1 MDYKARLTLDTSQ
14 HDDAIKKSAKQVN
27 DYDTKVKQTGTDV
40 RKLIAEERKAAR
52 ERAIANKRYQDM
64 ARSVGDFSRGLT
76 GGISLLGKF
85 SGALAIG
92 ATAAKVVSDAFMST
106 ESNVDAWGIKIS
118 QAKTAYEVFVT
129 TLNNGNWS
137 NFFTNLREAIKGA
150 KELYEKLDDLGSYK
164 ASNKAVLAL
173 QRATI
178 ADLKRRKAN
187 GEKDINGKDID
198 DVIKAAEDRLE
209 EIRRGAIR
217 MGKEAGKDYMKKTLE
232 KYNSSLSG
240 VSDSI
245 SEQYIK
251 GGYEYLKMQERIR
264 AGYESIMNDT
274 EDIVDEFG
282 NVILSTP
289 KFNPDKLSE
298 AFRRQYDIAVAV
310 TDKEDEL
317 SKGISMYADAVDEEK
332 NINQELYRT
341 DKLLNSGTTSATTS
355 TNKLVTQE
363 ELLKSAMERFEKS
376 IKSAQMRMSALK
388 VWSGITNMSE
398 IDVLEEAIRINS
410 EEINKYRAHLEELK
424 EIQGETATLSEEEN
438 KQLKQLIETQK
449 GYRRKL
455 NKLKVE
461 EEERRTNADKSY
473 LNRGVQSVDDVIKKS
488 WDKYLNQLNGTEL
501 FDISK
506 NRVTGEIKIKNTQGR
521 TDSELIENY
530 FNEIYEYIKNIDN
543 SRKEV
548 KSRLESITEE
558 PFKVKQQEFI
568 DKYQEI
574 AKTFNEFLDEYEK
587 TNGAIVD
594 DQQLNKF
601 VYEYLDK
608 YVTDTTNL
616 IDATFHNAIVKTFRK
631 KGELKNTPDSELLY
645 NMVDNL
651 LGNAVLLEFFKG
663 GTFEDII
670 KRVEK
675 GFKLLT
681 DSLKLELD
689 GDKEA
694 QDFITS
700 LTNGL
705 QNINVGKIIEDELKN
720 RFGEALKKSVSEQL
734 KDIDWKK
741 YDLSR
746 DQIAVWQNGTD
757 TIRNFAGAWQS
768 FTETMEDDD
777 ASGFEKFF
785 AMQDAINSTI
795 DSIFSLIDG
804 YKQLQQV
811 EESFVTITKQQ
822 NTLKAQQNALT
833 KEATTLKTAETA
845 TNNIEAASAGK
856 AAIAEGTE
864 KAVSTSSHW
873 IEAIA
878 AIGAVVAAITAA
890 LAMTGS
896 FSQGGIVQKFAD
908 GGIFT
913 GNRSVGD
920 YNIARVNSGELILN
934 GTQQAKL
941 FHLLDGTGGFANNQ
955 PSGEVVFEIKGD
967 TLYGVLNNY
976 SRKRSKII

>member
-27 DYDTKVKQTGTDV
+27 DYDAKVKQTGTDV
-40 RKLIAEERKAAR
+40 RKFVAEERKAAR
-52 ERAIANKRYQDM
+52 ERAEYNKQIQSM
-64 ARSVGDFSRGLT
+64 TSSLGEFSNGLT
-76 GGISLLGKF
+76 SGIGVIGRF

-92 ATAAKVVSDAFMST
+92 ATAAQVLSDAFMSSET
-106 ESNVDAWGIKIS
+106 NIDAWES
-118 QAKTAYEVFVT
+118 AMYQAKSAYEVFVNT
-129 TLNNGNWS
+129 INTGNWG
-137 NFFTNLREAIKGA
+137 NFFTNLRNAIKGS
-150 KELYEKLDDLGSYK
+150 KELAEVLDNEGSIRVNNQVREQLLRNRISDL
-164 ASNKAVLAL
+164 
-173 QRATI
+173 R
-178 ADLKRRKAN
+178 RRKDN
-187 GEKDINGKDID
+187 GEKVDKEL
-198 DVIKAAEDRLE
+198 KAAISEYESVASEKINAGFNSAIQSGITVLINRGVEDFEGIGDEVEKYFKGGEKLRKEYVDEAKKLRDKAGTITTYHPQINTFGYRVDNPPTLETNYGNLSEEESRRLRLLE
-209 EIRRGAIR
+209 AIIDKEGEMGEALTKYSDTLQESTALNNEIR
-217 MGKEAGKDYMKKTLE
+217 
-232 KYNSSLSG
+232 
-240 VSDSI
+240 
-245 SEQYIK
+245 
-251 GGYEYLKMQERIR
+251 GYER
-264 AGYESIMNDT
+264 AGRK
-274 EDIVDEFG
+274 
-282 NVILSTP
+282 VIIDNNNAT
-289 KFNPDKLSE
+289 DKL
-298 AFRRQYDIAVAV
+298 
-310 TDKEDEL
+310 T
-317 SKGISMYADAVDEEK
+317 DEEK
-332 NINQELYRT
+332 E
-341 DKLLNSGTTSATTS
+341 
-355 TNKLVTQE
+355 
-363 ELLKSAMERFEKS
+363 LKSAMERFEKS

-398 IDVLEEAIRINS
+398 IDVLEESIRINS
-410 EEINKYRAHLEELK
+410 EEINSYRVKLEKLK
-424 EIQGETATLSEEEN
+424 EIQGETAELSDEEN

-455 NKLKVE
+455 SKLKVE

-558 PFKVKQQEFI
+558 PFEIKQPEFI

-574 AKTFNEFLDEYEK
+574 LKTFNEFLDEYEK
-587 TNGAIVD
+587 TNGAIID
-594 DQQLNKF
+594 DQQLYKF

-608 YVTDTTNL
+608 YVTNTTNL

-651 LGNAVLLEFFKG
+651 LGNTVLLESFKG
-663 GTFEDII
+663 GTFEDFI

-700 LTNGL
+700 FTNGL
-705 QNINVGKIIEDELKN
+705 QNIQVGKIIE
-720 RFGEALKKSVSEQL
+720 EQL
-734 KDIDWKK
+734 KEQFRDAINKSINEQLKEINWKK
-741 YDLSR
+741 YDLTKEQVS
-746 DQIAVWQNGTD
+746 VWQNGSNA
-757 TIRNFAGAWQS
+757 IRSFAGAWESMQD
-768 FTETMEDDD
+768 TLNDED
-777 ASGFEKFF
+777 ASGLDKFF
-785 AMQDAINSTI
+785 AIQDVINSTI
-795 DSIFSLIDG
+795 DSVFSLIDG
-804 YKQLQQV
+804 YKQLQEIQKTF
-811 EESFVTITKQQ
+811 STITKQQ
-822 NTLKAQQNALT
+822 NALTEEAIALKAT
-833 KEATTLKTAETA
+833 ETT
-845 TNNIEAASAGK
+845 TNELEAASAGK
-856 AAIAEGTE
+856 AAIAEGTK
-864 KAVSTSSHW
+864 KAVSTSKHW

-878 AIGAVVAAITAA
+878 AISAVVAAITAA
-890 LAMTGS
+890 LAISGS
-896 FSQGGIVQKFAD
+896 FSQGGIVPKFAD
-908 GGIFT
+908 GGIFS

-941 FHLLDGTGGFANNQ
+941 FHLLDGTGGYANNQ
-955 PSGEVVFEIKGD
+955 PSGEVTFRIEGN
-967 TLYGVLNNY
+967 TLVGVLNNY
-976 SRKRSKII
+976 NKRKSKIV